1 MINLTLYTTS
11 SEPEEINKSLA
22 NDSNFTGS
30 FRGEVSVLHPVILI
44 EHEIPVA
51 FNYARIP
58 SFDRYYYVDDIVSIR
73 TNIWELHLRVD
84 VLMSHR
90 QGILNSMGVVADTE
104 SAAEDLYSPGSQW
117 QTKVKKKTD
126 IIPFSG
132 GFSTTPYFILIT
144 AGGVVS

>member
-1 MINLTLYTTS
+1 MIDLTLYTTS

-22 NDSNFTGS
+22 NNSTLTGA
-30 FRGEVSVLHPVILI
+30 FRGEVSVLNPVILV

-51 FNYARIP
+51 FNYAYIP
-58 SFDRYYYVDDIVSIR
+58 SFDRYYYVDDMVSIR
-73 TNIWELHLRVD
+73 TNLWELHLRVD

-90 QGILNSMGVVADTE
+90 QGILNSMGVVADSE

-126 IIPFSG
+126 ILPFSN